1 MNPSIAL
8 SLDDLNTSVSRDTV
22 TTDAI
27 TSPSSSG
34 RTEVDKPFPLMMASD
49 GERVRIRSLSG
60 GKSLV
65 MRLTELGL
73 NQGTELRIIQRQGGG
88 LVVARGEI
96 RIALGGGM
104 ATKILVTAVGS

>member
-1 MNPSIAL
+1 MTQSIAL
-8 SLDDLNTSVSRDTV
+8 CPNDLDTSVSRDPL
-22 TTDAI
+22 TT
-27 TSPSSSG
+27 PSSPDRIDAG
-34 RTEVDKPFPLMMASD
+34 KPFPLMMAND
-49 GERVRIRSLSG
+49 GDRVRIQSLLG
-60 GKSLV
+60 GKGLI

-104 ATKILVTAVGS
+104 ATKILVTASGG

>member
-1 MNPSIAL
+1 MSQSIAL
-8 SLDDLNTSVSRDTV
+8 HINDLDTDVSRDTL
-22 TTDAI
+22 TT
-27 TSPSSSG
+27 PSSPA
-34 RTEVDKPFPLMMASD
+34 RTDVDKPFPLMMASD
-49 GERVRIRSLSG
+49 GEQVRIQSLLG
-60 GKSLV
+60 GKGLV

-104 ATKILVTAVGS
+104 ATKILVTAIGGQR